1 MKSKILFGDIAK
13 FSNGKTSPERDD
25 NAKYNV
31 FGSNGIIGKSNL
43 TNTED
48 EIVIIGRVGSYCG
61 SVYFSKHKCWV
72 TDNAI
77 KCEAKKDNV
86 PSFIY
91 YQALKLNL
99 NNFRVGSGQPLL
111 NQGIL
116 NSLEINYFDPHTQKK
131 IAHILSTLDDKIELN
146 RKMNQTL
153 EEMAQALFKSWFVDF
168 DPVHVKMGCAND
180 EELEVASREL
190 GISKELLELFPS
202 EFEES
207 ELGMIPEGWE
217 WKKFGDILI
226 PKKGKNITKDTVT
239 DGSVPVVAG
248 GLTPA
253 YYHSEYNAKAPV
265 ITVSA
270 SGANAGYVNLYTQN
284 IWASDC
290 SYINEGMTKFVYS
303 MYLFLKEN
311 QKEITRMQQGAA
323 QPHVYPKDLMRLVI
337 ANPNTNLWSYLEGL
351 IEPMFKQIGNNEKEI
366 QTLQKTRDTLLPK
379 LLSGELDVSELE
391 MEVAPIVDNE
401 TKSIFDIYKDKFGES
416 FDIFGM
422 YWNDIE
428 KQVALVLQCIEENK
442 IIWDVLSKEELETIE
457 EVKKGNVVF

>member
-72 TDNAI
+72 MDNAI

-180 EELEVASREL
+180 EELEVAAREL
-190 GISKELLELFPS
+190 GISKEVLELFPS
-202 EFEES
+202 KFEES
-207 ELGMIPEGWE
+207 ELGMIPKGWSSSDLGYIFTE
-217 WKKFGDILI
+217 RKEKVKDRTDVSVMSVIQTGELVNPKDVFSKQVHSADISKYKLVYPLDLGYNPSRINIGSAGFNKSKSFGAMSPVYTVMQFQDTKFHPFMELFMKQGSTKKWINTLAS
-226 PKKGKNITKDTVT
+226 
-239 DGSVPVVAG
+239 GSVRQSLSQNDFLSIPVVIPSDRILNKFNSIYTAFHDSISSKNQEI
-248 GLTPA
+248 LT
-253 YYHSEYNAKAPV
+253 
-265 ITVSA
+265 
-270 SGANAGYVNLYTQN
+270 L
-284 IWASDC
+284 
-290 SYINEGMTKFVYS
+290 
-303 MYLFLKEN
+303 EN
-311 QKEITRMQQGAA
+311 
-323 QPHVYPKDLMRLVI
+323 
-337 ANPNTNLWSYLEGL
+337 
-351 IEPMFKQIGNNEKEI
+351 
-366 QTLQKTRDTLLPK
+366 TRDTLLPK

-391 MEVAPIVDNE
+391 ME
-401 TKSIFDIYKDKFGES
+401 T
-416 FDIFGM
+416 
-422 YWNDIE
+422 
-428 KQVALVLQCIEENK
+428 L
-442 IIWDVLSKEELETIE
+442 
-457 EVKKGNVVF
+457 